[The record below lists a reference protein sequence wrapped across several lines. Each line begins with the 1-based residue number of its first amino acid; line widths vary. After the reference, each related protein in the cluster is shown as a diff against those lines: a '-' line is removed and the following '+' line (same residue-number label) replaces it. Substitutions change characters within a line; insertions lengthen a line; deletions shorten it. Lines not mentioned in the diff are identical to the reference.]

1 MIQKRT
7 TPNSA
12 AADVLEHH
20 FGKRPARVHRLT
32 GGLTNHVF
40 EARIG
45 RDELIVRISD
55 DAAKLQTFIKEQWA
69 VRKARRE
76 RVPTPE
82 ILEVGNTV
90 INKPYMISTKV
101 RGIDA
106 TRWPHRLET
115 AREMGHYAA
124 KINSIRTRGF
134 GMVFDWSRNTLSKN
148 ESWRQFLDDELKI
161 AQRVEALARRRLM
174 RPQDLKALQRNV
186 NELRAWRGRPAL
198 THGDIRFK
206 NVVLDESGKIRA
218 FLDWENC
225 SSNLAPH
232 WELSI
237 ALHDLCIDEKEAFLE
252 GYGMSPRTYGRYAQ
266 AIKTLNI
273 LNYFGAIEEAA
284 AAKNRAKLE
293 ALRARLQGA
302 FDLHSLAR

>member
-1 MIQKRT
+1 MINKRS

-20 FGKRPARVHRLT
+20 FGKRPARVRRLS
-32 GGLTNHVF
+32 GGLNNHVF
-40 EARIG
+40 EAQLG
-45 RDELIVRISD
+45 RDELVVRISD
-55 DAAKLQTFIKEQWA
+55 DPAKLQTFIKEQWA
-69 VRKARRE
+69 VRQARRE

-90 INKPYMISTKV
+90 IAKPYMISTKV
-101 RGIDA
+101 LGIDA
-106 TRWPHRLET
+106 TCWPHRLET

-124 KINSIRTRGF
+124 KINSISTKGY

-148 ESWRQFLDDELKI
+148 KSWRQFLEDELKI
-161 AQRVEALARRRLM
+161 DERVEILARRRLM
-174 RPQDLKALQRNV
+174 RDRDLKS
-186 NELRAWRGRPAL
+186 LRQKINDLKSWHGQPAL

-206 NVVLDESGKIRA
+206 NVMLDEAGKIRA
-218 FLDWENC
+218 ILDWENC

-252 GYGMSPRTYGRYAQ
+252 GYGMSPRQYARIAPQ
-266 AIKTLNI
+266 VKTLNI
-273 LNYFGAIEEAA
+273 LNYSGAIEEAIA
-284 AAKNRAKLE
+284 SKDVCRLE
-293 ALRARLQGA
+293 ALKARLHGA
-302 FDLHSLAR
+302 LDLHSL

>member
-1 MIQKRT
+1 MINKRS
-7 TPNSA
+7 TPNA
-12 AADVLEHH
+12 AAGDVLEHH
-20 FGKRPARVHRLT
+20 FGKRPARVRRLA

-45 RDELIVRISD
+45 RDDFVVRISD
-55 DAAKLQTFIKEQWA
+55 DPAKLQTFIKEQWA
-69 VRKARRE
+69 VRKARRVK
-76 RVPTPE
+76 VPTPE

-101 RGIDA
+101 EGIDA
-106 TRWPHRLET
+106 TRWPHRLDT
-115 AREMGHYAA
+115 AREMGRYAA
-124 KINSIRTRGF
+124 KINSIHTRGF

-148 ESWRQFLDDELKI
+148 KTFRQFLDEELKI
-161 AQRVEALARRRLM
+161 EGRLELLSRKNLM
-174 RPQDLKALQRNV
+174 RPDDFRKLRQNV
-186 NELRAWRGRPAL
+186 SELRRWKGRPAL

-206 NVVLDESGKIRA
+206 NVVLDEAGKIRA

-237 ALHDLCIDEKEAFLE
+237 ALHDLCIDEKEAFLQ
-252 GYGMSPRTYGRYAQ
+252 GYGMAPKQFSRISA

-273 LNYFGAIEEAA
+273 LNYAGVIEEALRT
-284 AAKNRAKLE
+284 KNRRRLDE
-293 ALRARLQGA
+293 LRARMQGA
-302 FDLHSLAR
+302 FDLISF

>member
-1 MIQKRT
+1 MIHKRS
-7 TPNSA
+7 TPGSS

-20 FGKRPARVHRLT
+20 FDKRPSRIKRLS

-40 EARIG
+40 EGRIG
-45 RDELIVRISD
+45 RDDFIVRISD

-69 VRKARRE
+69 VKQARRV

-90 INKPYMISTKV
+90 IDKPYMISTKV
-101 RGIDA
+101 DGIDA

-115 AREMGHYAA
+115 ARQMGQFAA
-124 KINSIRTRGF
+124 KINSIATKGY
-134 GMVFDWSRNTLSKN
+134 GAVFDWSRNMLSKN
-148 ESWRQFLDDELKI
+148 KSWKEFLENELKMDARI
-161 AQRVEALARRRLM
+161 ELLASRRLM
-174 RPQDLKALQRNV
+174 RPSALKKLRRNFTELLQ
-186 NELRAWRGRPAL
+186 WRGRPAL

-206 NVVLDESGKIRA
+206 NVVLDEGGKIRA
-218 FLDWENC
+218 LLDWENC
-225 SSNLAPH
+225 TSNLTPH

-252 GYGMSPRTYGRYAQ
+252 GYGISSRDYERLSG

-273 LNYFGAIEEAA
+273 LNYSGAIEDAIEH
-284 AAKNRAKLE
+284 KNRHRLE
-293 ALRARLQGA
+293 QLRARLNGA
-302 FDLHSLAR
+302 FDLHSL

>member
-1 MIQKRT
+1 MSRKRST
-7 TPNSA
+7 QTSA

-20 FGKRPARVHRLT
+20 FGKRPTRIKRLT
-32 GGLTNHVF
+32 GGLNNHVF
-40 EARIG
+40 EGRIG
-45 RDELIVRISD
+45 RDEFVVRISD

-69 VRKARRE
+69 VRQARRV
-76 RVPTPE
+76 RVPTAE

-101 RGIDA
+101 DGIDA

-124 KINSIRTRGF
+124 KINSIRTKGF
-134 GMVFDWSRNTLSKN
+134 GAVFDWSRNTLSKN
-148 ESWRQFLDDELKI
+148 RSWQEFLDDELKI
-161 AQRVEALARRRLM
+161 DERLALLTTRRLM
-174 RPQDLKALQRNV
+174 RPHVLKKLRHNV
-186 NELRAWRGRPAL
+186 GELRQWRGRPVL

-225 SSNLAPH
+225 TSNLAPQ

-252 GYGMSPRTYGRYAQ
+252 GYGVSPREFARIAA

-273 LNYFGAIEEAA
+273 LNYFAAIEDAIA
-284 AAKNRAKLE
+284 TKNHRRLE
-293 ALRARLQGA
+293 QFRARLNGA
-302 FDLHSLAR
+302 FDLHSL